1 MKMKNGK
8 TRLMKLV
15 LPAVCFFV
23 IAALAVGSLLFI
35 GRPKNGGGN
44 GGTTPI
50 VDPDDPDGKDDPDRP
65 EREKREPTI
74 TEDDAR
80 AEVKK
85 DAKKSVVGILDTK
98 QIPKNGVSIPFAG
111 ALSSDGYGTTNLPYD
126 PSYMKIGV
134 MTPNFDVPSEFTLRK
149 KTVTETSVVQN
160 EMYGEFETEETEK
173 EADRPAVELYMG
185 YFIVDDGETLSIYSR
200 AGDFL
205 THFDDTDY
213 IPAYERDRD
222 GNPLFYRNGYRQSG
236 MFDREGLEI
245 KEYTKKELEELEKD
259 EKNAP
264 KTELDNKNL
273 GKRVKLT
280 REPEDWEKTYFIEG
294 KILEEGEGNPVMEDA
309 KTYYTL
315 SPYGTG
321 FAYSAF
327 NDLTDGRGLRFDYP
341 AYYGISDN
349 GLTLAVKMRDL
360 YTQPKDKPL
369 EMKHDPLWAYTS
381 GGFETTEYDFKRA
394 YNFSE
399 GLGCVVT
406 EPYYKDGG
414 LFFVDGSGR
423 RLFTTKDQYTNNTD
437 RIVITTLMPPV
448 DTGEASI
455 GSFYY
460 DHGLV
465 RVRRESIDGTNYIFD
480 HVIRYL
486 DTEDILID
494 RSGNEFP
501 IPEGYELVAYSDGVI
516 LLKRHGK
523 YGYMDYT
530 GKWIAEPVYSEG
542 KPFSEGLGVL
552 TTADGRCGVI
562 DASGNVVVPFE
573 YSSVSSCS
581 DGVMAAYHPDK
592 GWQILRKMAPV

>member
-98 QIPKNGVSIPFAG
+98 QIPKDGVGVPFAG

-149 KTVTETSVVQN
+149 KTVTKTSVVQN
-160 EMYGEFETEETEK
+160 EMYGEFETEETEE

-245 KEYTKKELEELEKD
+245 KEYTKKELEELNFLEVGFEININTD
-259 EKNAP
+259 EENAAAAA
-264 KTELDNKNL
+264 
-273 GKRVKLT
+273 KRNAGACC
-280 REPEDWEKTYFIEG
+280 F
-294 KILEEGEGNPVMEDA
+294 
-309 KTYYTL
+309 
-315 SPYGTG
+315 
-321 FAYSAF
+321 
-327 NDLTDGRGLRFDYP
+327 
-341 AYYGISDN
+341 
-349 GLTLAVKMRDL
+349 
-360 YTQPKDKPL
+360 PL
-369 EMKHDPLWAYTS
+369 E
-381 GGFETTEYDFKRA
+381 
-394 YNFSE
+394 
-399 GLGCVVT
+399 
-406 EPYYKDGG
+406 
-414 LFFVDGSGR
+414 
-423 RLFTTKDQYTNNTD
+423 
-437 RIVITTLMPPV
+437 
-448 DTGEASI
+448 
-455 GSFYY
+455 
-460 DHGLV
+460 
-465 RVRRESIDGTNYIFD
+465 
-480 HVIRYL
+480 
-486 DTEDILID
+486 
-494 RSGNEFP
+494 
-501 IPEGYELVAYSDGVI
+501 
-516 LLKRHGK
+516 
-523 YGYMDYT
+523 
-530 GKWIAEPVYSEG
+530 
-542 KPFSEGLGVL
+542 
-552 TTADGRCGVI
+552 
-562 DASGNVVVPFE
+562 
-573 YSSVSSCS
+573 
-581 DGVMAAYHPDK
+581 
-592 GWQILRKMAPV
+592 